1 MQQVWPSK
9 KTKRQNKIMIILWE
23 SIGSME
29 LTIKNIAW
37 DFLSW
42 LSVTSIL
49 EDALSILGLAQ

>member
-1 MQQVWPSK
+1 
-9 KTKRQNKIMIILWE
+9 MIILWE

>member
-1 MQQVWPSK
+1 MQRVWPSK